1 MVSSWSEYK
10 CHEDISSKKP
20 TYFSFKKEATK
31 ISGYSYLKK
40 RQSLCTRRRKLEY
53 IITKSGRDKRQWK
66 AKGDVLANLVWRTFE
81 SEMVGSR

>member
-1 MVSSWSEYK
+1 MRRCDVVSSWSEYK

-40 RQSLCTRRRKLEY
+40 RQSTFFMHTKEKTRIYHNK
-53 IITKSGRDKRQWK
+53 KWK
-66 AKGDVLANLVWRTFE
+66 G
-81 SEMVGSR
+81 